1 MNITDF
7 IKNIFFLIRIYIN
20 LYIKI
25 IKKYFEIQ
33 RDINI
38 SNLKPATGYLRKYQL
53 AILDFANYWFD
64 IFETQNISYFLI
76 SGNLLGA
83 YRHKGFIPWDDDM
96 DIGMMRNDYNTLI
109 DYLKRHHIEINVDN
123 LTINSRNK
131 YILMNQSIKKNINN
145 ILFMKCPTHLQ
156 IFKGNSKG
164 EIILLEV
171 FPYDYYS
178 DDITL
183 KDMQEYAIQMRKDIY
198 RLKQFNLI
206 EQFQNDVKDKYKIV
220 KHSNTVYYGIDNCDL
235 IDIPCKELLSIDDV
249 FPIKKIQFENTS
261 LCAPNNIEKH
271 LRINYGNNFME
282 MPAEIEID
290 MHRQKFKQ
298 NQKAK
303 TEIKNIDKRVNLKK
317 IKNKLT
323 FKFIKYR
330 DLYLKYKKMLKF
342 LQDIT

>member
-7 IKNIFFLIRIYIN
+7 IKNNFSLTKIYKN
-20 LYIKI
+20 LYKKTL
-25 IKKYFEIQ
+25 KKYFEIQ
-33 RDINI
+33 KNINI

-53 AILDFANYWFD
+53 AILDFANYWFN
-64 IFETQNISYFLI
+64 IFEVQNISYFLI

-96 DIGMMRNDYNTLI
+96 DIGMMRNDYNKLVN
-109 DYLKRHHIEINVDN
+109 YLKIHHIEINVDN

-131 YILMNQSIKKNINN
+131 YILMNQSIKKHTNN

-183 KDMQEYAIQMRKDIY
+183 DDMQKYTIQMRKDIY
-198 RLKQFNLI
+198 RLKQFSLI
-206 EQFQNDVKDKYKIV
+206 EKFQNDVKEKYKIV

-235 IDIPCKELLSIDDV
+235 IDIPCKELFSITDI

-261 LCAPNNIEKH
+261 LCVPNNIEKH
-271 LRINYGNNFME
+271 LRINYGNNFMD

-290 MHRQKFKQ
+290 MHRQKFNQ
-298 NQKAK
+298 NKK
-303 TEIKNIDKRVNLKK
+303 TKPEIKNVDKRVNLKK

-323 FKFIKYR
+323 FKFIKYK
-330 DLYLKYKKMLKF
+330 DLYLKYKKMLIF

>member
-7 IKNIFFLIRIYIN
+7 INNNFSLTKIYKN
-20 LYIKI
+20 LYKKTL
-25 IKKYFEIQ
+25 KKYFEIQ
-33 RDINI
+33 KNINI

-53 AILDFANYWFD
+53 AILDFANYWFN
-64 IFETQNISYFLI
+64 IFEVLNISYFLI

-96 DIGMMRNDYNTLI
+96 DIGMMRNDYNKLVN
-109 DYLKRHHIEINVDN
+109 YLKIHHIEINVDN

-131 YILMNQSIKKNINN
+131 YILMNQSIKKHTNN

-164 EIILLEV
+164 EIMLLEV

-183 KDMQEYAIQMRKDIY
+183 DDMQKYTIQMRKDIY
-198 RLKQFNLI
+198 RLKQFSLI
-206 EQFQNDVKDKYKIV
+206 EKFQNDVKEKYKIV

-235 IDIPCKELLSIDDV
+235 IDIPCKELFSITDI

-261 LCAPNNIEKH
+261 LCVPNNIEKH
-271 LRINYGNNFME
+271 LRINYGNNFMD

-290 MHRQKFKQ
+290 MHRQKFNQ
-298 NQKAK
+298 NKK
-303 TEIKNIDKRVNLKK
+303 TKPEIKNVDKRVNLKK

-323 FKFIKYR
+323 FKFIKYK
-330 DLYLKYKKMLKF
+330 DLYLKYKKMLIF